1 MNHHKPF
8 VILFCLLFA
17 GFSMAQKQKGASPA
31 SSDGWQQLFNS
42 KDLKGWKQLNGKA
55 KYEIVGD
62 AIVGTSIAD
71 TPNSFLCTEQNYGD
85 FILELEVKVDSPLN
99 SGIQFRSLSLPGF
112 KDGRVHGYQCEIDPS
127 TRAWSGG
134 IYDEARR
141 GWLYPLTRN
150 PLGQTAFRNG
160 EWNKYRIEAIG
171 NTIRT
176 WINGIP
182 CANLVDDLTPTGF
195 IALQVH
201 SVGKDA
207 DKIGKQVSWR
217 NIRIKTSKLET
228 SRMPYGE
235 EIDEIS
241 YLNNTLTER
250 EKAEGW
256 RLLWDGKT
264 TNGWKSAKGEA
275 FPAQGWE
282 VKDGTLSVL
291 ASDGS
296 EGGRGGD
303 VITAEEF
310 SNFDLQIDFMLSEGA
325 NSGIKY
331 FVDPGLLKGKGSA
344 IGLEFQVLD
353 DKNHPD
359 AKMGIKGNR
368 TVGSLY
374 DLIRADNLSEPG
386 NTPKRVN
393 GPGQWNRARIISHN
407 GRVEHWLNDIK
418 VVEYER
424 GTQMYR
430 ALVAYSKYQ
439 QWPNFGEWESGPI
452 LLQDHGDTVSFRNM
466 KIRELD

>member
-1 MNHHKPF
+1 
-8 VILFCLLFA
+8 
-17 GFSMAQKQKGASPA
+17 MAQKGATE
-31 SSDGWQQLFNS
+31 DGWQQLFNG
-42 KDLKGWKQLNGKA
+42 KNLKGWKQLNGKA
-55 KYEIVGD
+55 KYEIEGD
-62 AIVGTSIAD
+62 AIVGTSIPD
-71 TPNSFLCTEQNYGD
+71 TPNSFLTTEKMYGD

-99 SGIQFRSLSLPGF
+99 SGIQFRSNSF
-112 KDGRVHGYQCEIDPS
+112 DDYRDGRVHGYQCEIDPS

-150 PLGQTAFRNG
+150 PLGQTAFHNG

-182 CANLVDDLTPTGF
+182 CSNLVDDLTPSGF

-201 SVGKDA
+201 GVGGDA
-207 DKIGKQVSWR
+207 SKVGKQVRWR
-217 NIRIKTSKLET
+217 NIRIKTENLQV
-228 SRMPYGE
+228 SRMPYGA
-235 EIDEIS
+235 EITEIS
-241 YLNNTLTER
+241 YLTNALTSR
-250 EKAEGW
+250 EKEEGW

-264 TNGWKSAKGEA
+264 SKGWTSAKGDQ
-275 FPAQGWE
+275 FPEKGWE
-282 VKDGTLSVL
+282 TKDGMLTVL

-303 VITAEEF
+303 IITTEEF
-310 SNFDLQIDFMLSEGA
+310 SNFEIQMDFMLTEGA

-331 FVDPGLLKGKGSA
+331 FVDPNLLKGKGSA

-359 AKMGIKGNR
+359 AKLGIKGNR

-374 DLIRADNLSEPG
+374 DLIRADNFSEA
-386 NTPKRVN
+386 NRTEKRVN
-393 GPGQWNRARIISHN
+393 GPGQWNRARIISKDGH
-407 GRVEHWLNDIK
+407 VEHWLNDIK

-424 GTQMYR
+424 GTQMFR
-430 ALVAYSKYQ
+430 ALVAYSKYEK
-439 QWPNFGEWESGPI
+439 WPNFGEWESGPI
-452 LLQDHGDTVSFRNM
+452 LLQDHGDRVSFRNI
-466 KIRELD
+466 KIREL